1 MLLDVLFTKHVHVH
15 RQQSNTLLHVVVRMQ
30 METLYHEWD
39 SMQL

>member
-1 MLLDVLFTKHVHVH
+1 MLLDVLFTKHVH

>member
-1 MLLDVLFTKHVHVH
+1 MLLDVLFTKHVH
-15 RQQSNTLLHVVVRMQ
+15 RQQSNTFLVRMQ